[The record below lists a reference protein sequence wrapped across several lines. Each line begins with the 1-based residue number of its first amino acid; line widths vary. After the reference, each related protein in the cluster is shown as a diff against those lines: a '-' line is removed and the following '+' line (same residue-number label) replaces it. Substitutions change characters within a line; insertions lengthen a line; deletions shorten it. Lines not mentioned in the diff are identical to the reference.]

1 MSGYLSDSQVR
12 GNKKSKHELLCCLY
26 QLFVH
31 VCITLSYSPSWHG
44 PSEVVLLAVGACPL
58 MNSVIVPI
66 KLVLQCSGATIVSVL
81 LHTDQAHFVCM
92 DRFPLSCF
100 MPTPDN
106 HCSTTLSSTQCT
118 CREYSINHSK
128 NGTGKLFLES
138 ILWYTQTHMYTK
150 CPITC

>member
-1 MSGYLSDSQVR
+1 MTAKLEVI
-12 GNKKSKHELLCCLY
+12 KKSKHELLCCLY

-44 PSEVVLLAVGACPL
+44 PSEVVLLAVGACHL

-66 KLVLQCSGATIVSVL
+66 KLVLQCSGATTVSVL
-81 LHTDQAHFVCM
+81 LQTDQAHFVCM

-106 HCSTTLSSTQCT
+106 HCSTTLAPPNAHVGNTQLTIPKMEQESCFWNPFSGTHKHT
-118 CREYSINHSK
+118 CIPSV
-128 NGTGKLFLES
+128 
-138 ILWYTQTHMYTK
+138 Q
-150 CPITC
+150 